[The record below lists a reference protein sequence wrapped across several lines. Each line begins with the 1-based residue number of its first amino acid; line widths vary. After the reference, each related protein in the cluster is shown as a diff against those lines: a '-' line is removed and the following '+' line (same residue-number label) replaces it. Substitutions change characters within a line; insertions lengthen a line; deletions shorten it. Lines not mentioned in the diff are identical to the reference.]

1 MANWIS
7 FNLHT
12 AKAKRGKIR
21 GRRKSG
27 CAVWEGSY
35 QTCQKDYCNE
45 GTCCHD
51 PAYKNR
57 ADYQGRGGTV
67 QIMLHLLALAF
78 LAGRNSGVL
87 PGKQGALCSFCFIR
101 VVWSGVVKHWVL
113 SAC

>member
-1 MANWIS
+1 VANWIS

-45 GTCCHD
+45 QTCCHD
-51 PAYKNR
+51 PTCKNS
-57 ADYQGRGGTV
+57 ADYKGRATAV
-67 QIMLHLLALAF
+67 QIVLHLLALVFF
-78 LAGRNSGVL
+78 LAGRNSCVL
-87 PGKQGALCSFCFIR
+87 PGEQRALCSFCFI
-101 VVWSGVVKHWVL
+101 
-113 SAC
+113 